1 MPIDAETQLVTLLGD
16 PVEHSLS
23 PLLHNTAFEA
33 QEINAAYVATR
44 VAADALPAAVEGL
57 RAMRFLGANVTIP
70 HKQAVQRLLDDV
82 TPRAEAV
89 GAVNTIVCEA
99 PPAGPPRL
107 CGDNTDVTGFLAP
120 LQPHADRL
128 QDAEVLLFGAGGA
141 ARAVVYALLT
151 EYAPSRLT
159 LAVRTPSKAEPLVLD
174 MMAHTAAAQ
183 LEVVPIDEAGPA
195 LRASTLVVNATPLG
209 MHPDVD
215 RTPWPDADDFAETQI
230 VYDLVY
236 NPTTTRLLREAEAR
250 GATPIGGLDMLI
262 GQAAAAYAQW
272 TDRPMPEDAV
282 RQALHAHGVLI
293 DGATS
298 HP

>member
-1 MPIDAETQLVTLLGD
+1 MLIDAETQLVTLLGD

-23 PLLHNTAFEA
+23 PLIHNTAFEA
-33 QEINAAYVATR
+33 QGVNAVYVATR
-44 VAADALPAAVEGL
+44 VAKADLPAAIDGL
-57 RAMRFLGANVTIP
+57 RAMRFRGANVTIP
-70 HKQAVQRLLDDV
+70 HKQAVRQRLDRV

-89 GAVNTIVCEA
+89 GAVNTIIREE
-99 PPAGPPRL
+99 PPEGPSTLR
-107 CGDNTDVTGFLAP
+107 GDNTDVAGFLAP

-128 QDAEVLLFGAGGA
+128 QGAEALIFGAGGA
-141 ARAVVYALLT
+141 ARAVTYALLT

-159 LAVRTPSKAEPLVLD
+159 LAVRTPAKAEPLVLD
-174 MMAHTAAAQ
+174 FTAQDSNAA
-183 LEVVPIDEAGPA
+183 LEIVSMDEAGPA

-215 RTPWPDADDFAETQI
+215 GTPWVEAGDFSEAHI

-236 NPTTTRLLREAEAR
+236 NPTTTRLLREAEVH

-262 GQAAAAYAQW
+262 GQAAAAYEQW

-282 RQALHAHGVLI
+282 RQALHQRGVLV
-293 DGATS
+293 DDPS
-298 HP
+298 S

>member
-23 PLLHNTAFEA
+23 PLLHNTAFAA

-44 VAADALPAAVEGL
+44 VAVDDLPAAVEGL

-99 PPAGPPRL
+99 PPDGPPRL
-107 CGDNTDVTGFLAP
+107 RGDNTDVTGFLAP

-151 EYAPSRLT
+151 EHAPSRLT

-174 MMAHTAAAQ
+174 MMAHAAAAQ

-215 RTPWPDADDFAETQI
+215 RTPWPDADDFAEAQI

-272 TDRPMPEDAV
+272 TDCPMPEATV
-282 RQALHAHGVLI
+282 RQALHAHGVLV

-298 HP
+298 P